1 MGLGGTSDEPQRK
14 DGAATSRNA
23 MRMAHSHGC
32 APRMPMSAK
41 WPRMLCRQAES
52 QLASACS
59 YSLSG
64 CWLAGWLVHH
74 ARVPQVCC
82 APPPRAQEART
93 NEVAP
98 GNDDFQAAI
107 KRGVPLGWVFKG
119 FPFHTTQPAPGAI
132 WRALADEPQVR
143 ACVRACVLSLQEST
157 ACS

>member
-1 MGLGGTSDEPQRK
+1 MATHAMQAGRISAGKRLLVQLVGLP
-14 DGAATSRNA
+14 
-23 MRMAHSHGC
+23 
-32 APRMPMSAK
+32 
-41 WPRMLCRQAES
+41 
-52 QLASACS
+52 
-59 YSLSG
+59 
-64 CWLAGWLVHH
+64 AGWLVHVCHKH
-74 ARVPQVCC
+74 A
-82 APPPRAQEART
+82 APPPSLPPPAQEART

-143 ACVRACVLSLQEST
+143 ACVLPLQEST